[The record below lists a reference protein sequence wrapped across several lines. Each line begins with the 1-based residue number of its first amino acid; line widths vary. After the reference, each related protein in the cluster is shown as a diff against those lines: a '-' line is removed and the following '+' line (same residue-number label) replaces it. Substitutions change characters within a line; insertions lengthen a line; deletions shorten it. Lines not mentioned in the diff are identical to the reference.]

1 MKLIPTSPNREEYLA
16 CTPLVDYDHPQ
27 VAALAKQLGEG
38 ETDPFVLGRKCY
50 HFVRDEIGHSW
61 DVKGHAVP
69 ATASETLLA
78 GEGICFAKSMLLA
91 SLLRYHGIP
100 TGFCYQ
106 RLRLGAVP
114 GKYCIHALNGVYLT
128 PPGDWIRQDARGRR
142 PNREAEFS
150 NVKEILPCHPDPAK
164 EEVDYPFLLPHP
176 PPGGGGLPAPEHRRH
191 LDVPQRFAGGTIL
204 SPSPIGGKT
213 PLFAVGKGA
222 LFDF

>member
-69 ATASETLLA
+69 ATASQTLLA

-91 SLLRYHGIP
+91 ALLRYHGIP

-150 NVKEILPCHPDPAK
+150 NVREILPCHPDPAK

-176 PPGGGGLPAPEHRRH
+176 HPAVVDCLRRNTDAIWMYLNDLPEELSFPFPARR
-191 LDVPQRFAGGTIL
+191 
-204 SPSPIGGKT
+204 
-213 PLFAVGKGA
+213 
-222 LFDF
+222 